1 MRTLTIIRS
10 FVLGSLCM
18 IASSCAIGEVRS
30 TDGEIAASRAD
41 ESPASGEAPLAGE
54 PADPADGAETASC
67 TVVCG
72 THCCK
77 APANFCGKNNA
88 CCDGVH
94 CTVNCPCF

>member
-1 MRTLTIIRS
+1 MRTLTIIRT
-10 FVLGSLCM
+10 FVLGSLFV
-18 IASSCAIGEVRS
+18 IASSCAVGEVRPP
-30 TDGEIAASRAD
+30 DDEIAASRAD
-41 ESPASGEAPLAGE
+41 ESPASGEAVL
-54 PADPADGAETASC
+54 ADPADGAETASC